1 MNFTKAKTKSP
12 MRYRAPL
19 MKHLVGGLARTY
31 RLIYVIV
38 LTVIIVLHCV
48 DSKE

>member
-1 MNFTKAKTKSP
+1 
-12 MRYRAPL
+12 MRYRAPR
-19 MKHLVGGLARTY
+19 MKHLGGGLAHTY

-38 LTVIIVLHCV
+38 LTVIIVLHGV